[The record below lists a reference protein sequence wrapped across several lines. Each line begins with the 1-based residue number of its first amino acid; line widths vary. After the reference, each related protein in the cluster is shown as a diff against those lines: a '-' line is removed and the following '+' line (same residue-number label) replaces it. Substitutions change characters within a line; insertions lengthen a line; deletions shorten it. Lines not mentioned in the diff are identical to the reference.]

1 MAGQFKEYCKHGDL
15 KGVRDCL
22 IGLQRHML
30 SHGYTQEIKR
40 AKFTGL
46 LMAVKGGHTEVV
58 RLLLHDDNFN
68 PNKPCWRRGD
78 ADVPQITDLR
88 ETPLHQAAIREDTA
102 CLQILLSC
110 ERIKP
115 NVKNREGRTP
125 LMEAIRRGRQG
136 AVEMLLNDN
145 RVFPNNNTASSSKG
159 EIKDLEGKTAL
170 ALAVESNQRA
180 CIELLL
186 PRSDLQTRDYHK
198 RSAMEVAR

>member
-1 MAGQFKEYCKHGDL
+1 MAGQFKEYCKNGDL

-22 IGLQRHML
+22 IGLRNHML
-30 SHGYTQEIKR
+30 SHGYTQAIKR

-46 LMAVKGGHTEVV
+46 LMAVKGGHTDVV
-58 RLLLHDDNFN
+58 SLLLHDVNFN
-68 PNKPCWRRGD
+68 PNKPLWTRGD
-78 ADVPQITDLR
+78 PSVPQITDLR
-88 ETPLHQAAIREDTA
+88 ETPLHQAAIRKDTA

-125 LMEAIRRGRQG
+125 LMEAIRRGRQS

-145 RVFPNNNTASSSKG
+145 RVFPNNTTSSSKG

-170 ALAVESNQRA
+170 AWAVESNQRA
-180 CIELLL
+180 CVELLL

-198 RSAMEVAR
+198 RSAAEVSR